1 MFDSHPS
8 SRCRPSCCSRVARAS
23 EASLQRRT
31 TSIAQPRPPHS
42 RGRTILSRA
51 ERKQMN
57 RPRAIQWPAQCRN
70 GVIGSSI
77 GRSRRQ
83 SFSIRRS
90 SHPASRCSTTTTTA
104 ISMCMSSRD
113 RCSEPGSHSPTRCC
127 QPPAR
132 SLPLRGRLFR
142 NDLHL
147 RDDGIRVLHFTD
159 VTAQSGIDARKY
171 GLGAATGDIDNDGC
185 VDLLLTN
192 FGTNQL
198 FHNNCNGTFTD
209 ISKQSGIE
217 DKPGVAVAAAF
228 LDYDRDHL
236 KPPISRGESV
246 GPETSPL

>member
-1 MFDSHPS
+1 
-8 SRCRPSCCSRVARAS
+8 
-23 EASLQRRT
+23 
-31 TSIAQPRPPHS
+31 
-42 RGRTILSRA
+42 
-51 ERKQMN
+51 
-57 RPRAIQWPAQCRN
+57 
-70 GVIGSSI
+70 
-77 GRSRRQ
+77 
-83 SFSIRRS
+83 
-90 SHPASRCSTTTTTA
+90 
-104 ISMCMSSRD
+104 MCISSRD
-113 RCSEPGSHSPTRCC
+113 RCSEPASHSPTRCC

-159 VTAQSGIDARKY
+159 VTAQSAIDARQY

-198 FHNNCNGTFTD
+198 FHNNRNGTFTD
-209 ISKQSGIE
+209 ISNQSGIE

-236 KPPISRGESV
+236 EPPISRGESV
-246 GPETSPL
+246 GPETSPLLALCPCRLPGAKACTSNSSTRTPDPSSPHSTHQSVPMPPERRIPADRERATSRSPSDRLAASRRRTSLR